1 MITKMGR
8 HKAITPDNDYKEKH
22 MQAKDWI
29 EIAALIIIPI
39 AAVLIGQWLQ
49 NRAEIRKDK
58 MQIFKVLMTARVYAW
73 TVESVNALNVLEVV
87 FAKDRKV
94 IAAWRD
100 LSDKL
105 NTNDDSE
112 PHLNK
117 IKNARY
123 KLLEEMANALGYKGF
138 ISWETIQNPYI
149 PKGLINDMQDQANG
163 KQLYQTALGAVVS
176 MAQNQLQNQ
185 IGTQQNGM
193 S

>member
-1 MITKMGR
+1 
-8 HKAITPDNDYKEKH
+8 

-49 NRAEIRKDK
+49 NRAEKRKDK
-58 MQIFKVLMTARVYAW
+58 MQIFKVLMTARIYAW

-87 FAKDRKV
+87 FAKDKKV

-105 NTNDDSE
+105 NTNDESE

-123 KLLEEMANALGYKGF
+123 KLLEEMANALGYKGV
-138 ISWETIQNPYI
+138 ISWEIIQNPYMPI
-149 PKGLINDMQDQANG
+149 GMSDDMRAQANA
-163 KQLYQTALGAVVS
+163 KNNYYSALEQINLIAK
-176 MAQNQLQNQ
+176 NQ
-185 IGTQQNGM
+185 TQQPNKVQQN
-193 S
+193 STNTEQK